1 MPARNKPV
9 SELKAALLCA
19 SHSPLNYCFA
29 RKPAR
34 WDEIEQV
41 YRERRAALR
50 KFDPELVIAFG
61 SDHFNGFFMKLMPA
75 FCVGAAAQAAAD
87 IGGFEGPLTVPRD
100 TALQCVQA
108 LRQSGLDPAVS
119 YDMTVDHAFSQTLT
133 RVLGGLDRYPTIP
146 VFINC
151 VTEPFVPF
159 RRTRL
164 LGEAIGRF
172 AAMLGRRVLFLAS
185 GGMSHHPTRYYPDFG
200 SGEDRIT
207 AWQLS
212 GGSRPESLNEAEWLE
227 RLEVMHHEGAQMI
240 VDGVRTPT
248 QMRLNPEIDKRFLD
262 VLTGDELHMI
272 DEWDQHEVVE
282 EGGIGFMELQTW
294 IAAAAAYRTGV
305 GGRPVVDFYGVT
317 EELGIATG
325 IVHGD

>member
-1 MPARNKPV
+1 MGHDTR
-9 SELKAALLCA
+9 LKGALLCA
-19 SHSPLNYCFA
+19 SHSPLNYCYA

-41 YRERRAALR
+41 YRERRSALR
-50 KFDPELVIAFG
+50 AFDPELVFAFG

-75 FCVGAAAQAAAD
+75 FCVGAAAQSAAD
-87 IGGFEGPLTVPRD
+87 IGGFEGPLNVPGD
-100 TALQCVQA
+100 TALDCVQS

-159 RRTRL
+159 KRTRL
-164 LGEAIGRF
+164 LGEAIGRY
-172 AAMLGRRVLFLAS
+172 AGTLGWRVLFLAS

-200 SGEDRIT
+200 TGEAPVT

-212 GGSRPESLNEAEWLE
+212 GGSSTGSLSEAEWLE
-227 RLEVMHHEGAQMI
+227 RLDAMHHEGARMI
-240 VDGVRTPT
+240 VEGVRTPK
-248 QMRLNPEIDKRFLD
+248 QMRLNPEIDQRFLD
-262 VLTGDELHMI
+262 ILTANDL
-272 DEWDQHEVVE
+272 DALDDWDQQQAVE

-294 IAAAAAYRTGV
+294 IAAASAYRAGV

>member
-1 MPARNKPV
+1 MPARKELE
-9 SELKAALLCA
+9 SELQATLLCA
-19 SHSPLNYCFA
+19 SHSPLNYCHA

-41 YRERRAALR
+41 YRERRASLQA
-50 KFDPELVIAFG
+50 FDPELVIAFG

-75 FCVGAAAQAAAD
+75 FCIGAAAHAAAD
-87 IGGFEGPLTVPRD
+87 IGGFAGPLEVPGE
-100 TALQCVQA
+100 TALECVRA

-133 RVLGGLDRYPTIP
+133 RALGGLDRYPTIP

-172 AAMLGRRVLFLAS
+172 TATLGRRVLFLAS

-200 SGEDRIT
+200 TGEESVT

-212 GGSRPESLNEAEWLE
+212 GGSRPESLNEVEWLE
-227 RLEVMHHEGAQMI
+227 RLEVMHREGAQMI
-240 VDGVRTPT
+240 VDGSRTPE
-248 QMRLNPEIDKRFLD
+248 QMRLNPELDKRFLG
-262 VLTGDELHMI
+262 VLTGGDLTAF
-272 DEWDQHEVVE
+272 DEWDQRQAVE

-294 IAAAAAYRTGV
+294 IAAAAAYRAGV
-305 GGRPVVDFYGVT
+305 GGRPVVDLYGVT

>member
-1 MPARNKPV
+1 MEHDTR
-9 SELKAALLCA
+9 LKGALLCA
-19 SHSPLNYCFA
+19 SHSPLNYCYA

-41 YRERRAALR
+41 YGERRAALR
-50 KFDPELVIAFG
+50 AFDPELVFAFG

-87 IGGFEGPLTVPRD
+87 IGGFEGPLDVPGD
-100 TALQCVQA
+100 TALACVRA

-119 YDMTVDHAFSQTLT
+119 CDMTVDHAFSQTLT
-133 RVLGGLDRYPTIP
+133 RVLGGLDRFPTIP

-164 LGEAIGRF
+164 LGEAIGQF
-172 AAMLGRRVLFLAS
+172 AATLGRRVLFLAS

-200 SGEDRIT
+200 TGEDPVT

-212 GGSRPESLNEAEWLE
+212 GGSNSESLSEPEWLE
-227 RLEVMHHEGAQMI
+227 RLEVMHHEGARMI
-240 VDGVRTPT
+240 IEGVRTPK
-248 QMRLNPEIDKRFLD
+248 QMRLNPEIDQRFLD
-262 VLTGDELHMI
+262 LLTANDL
-272 DEWDQHEVVE
+272 DAFDDWDQRQVVE
-282 EGGIGFMELQTW
+282 EAGIGFMELQTW
-294 IAAAAAYRTGV
+294 IAAAAAYRAGV

-325 IVHGD
+325 IVHGA

>member
-1 MPARNKPV
+1 MKGT
-9 SELKAALLCA
+9 LLCA
-19 SHSPLNYCFA
+19 SHSPLNYCYA

-41 YRERRAALR
+41 YQERRAALR
-50 KFDPELVIAFG
+50 AFDPELVIAFG

-75 FCVGAAAQAAAD
+75 FCVGTAAHAASD
-87 IGGFEGPLTVPRD
+87 VGGFAGPLEVPAS
-100 TALQCVQA
+100 TALECVSA
-108 LRQSGLDPAVS
+108 LRRSGLDPAVS

-133 RVLGGLDRYPTIP
+133 RVLGGLDLYPTIP

-159 RRTRL
+159 KRTRL

-172 AAMLGRRVLFLAS
+172 VGTLGRRVLFLAS

-200 SGEDRIT
+200 AGEAPVT

-212 GGSRPESLNEAEWLE
+212 GGSSSGSLSEAEWLE
-227 RLEVMHHEGAQMI
+227 RLDVMHHEGARMI
-240 VDGVRTPT
+240 VEGVRTPK
-248 QMRLNPEIDKRFLD
+248 QMRLNPEIDQRFLD
-262 VLTGDELHMI
+262 ILTANDLDSLDDWNQQQVI
-272 DEWDQHEVVE
+272 E

-294 IAAAAAYRTGV
+294 ITAASAYRAGV
-305 GGRPVVDFYGVT
+305 GGQPVVDFYGVT

>member
-1 MPARNKPV
+1 MSARKKPV
-9 SELKAALLCA
+9 SKLKAALLCA
-19 SHSPLNYCFA
+19 SHSPLNYCYA
-29 RKPAR
+29 RKPQR

-41 YRERRAALR
+41 YCERRAALR
-50 KFDPELVIAFG
+50 VFDPQLVIAFG

-87 IGGFEGPLTVPRD
+87 IGGFEGPLTVPGD

-172 AAMLGRRVLFLAS
+172 AATLGRRVLFLAS

-200 SGEDRIT
+200 TGEDRIT

-227 RLEVMHHEGAQMI
+227 RLEVMHHEGARMI
-240 VDGVRTPT
+240 VDGARTPK

-262 VLTGDELHMI
+262 VLTTDELHTI
-272 DEWDQHEVVE
+272 DEWDQHEVVG

-294 IAAAAAYRTGV
+294 IAAAAAYRTGA
-305 GGRPVVDFYGVT
+305 GGHPVVDFYGVT

>member
-1 MPARNKPV
+1 MKGT
-9 SELKAALLCA
+9 LLCA

-34 WDEIEQV
+34 WDEIERV
-41 YRERRAALR
+41 YRERRGALGA
-50 KFDPELVIAFG
+50 FDPELVIAFG

-75 FCVGAAAQAAAD
+75 FCVGAAAQAARD
-87 IGGFEGPLTVPRD
+87 IGGFEGPLEVPGD
-100 TALQCVQA
+100 TALDCVRA

-119 YDMTVDHAFSQTLT
+119 HDMTVDHAFSQTLT

-172 AAMLGRRVLFLAS
+172 AATLGRRVLFLAS

-200 SGEDRIT
+200 TGEERVT

-212 GGSRPESLNEAEWLE
+212 GGSRPGSLNEAEWLE
-227 RLEVMHHEGAQMI
+227 RLEVMHHEGARMI
-240 VDGVRTPT
+240 VDGVRTQK
-248 QMRLNPEIDKRFLD
+248 QMRLNPEIDQRFLD
-262 VLTGDELHMI
+262 VLTANDLAAF
-272 DEWDQHEVVE
+272 DEWDQRQVVE

-294 IAAAAAYRTGV
+294 IAAAAAYRS
-305 GGRPVVDFYGVT
+305 GGGGKPVVDFYGVT